1 MYLKSD
7 ISDLSKKKQIEHF
20 LQFDCFWQNVWHWI
34 WISYVSEKMMSKL
47 STDFNGKPF
56 HYSIILWV
64 IIHLRPWTFCCI
76 RVSVS
81 SQLER
86 KYDVAPLVENKTI
99 IIIIDVIITQFSA
112 LEDVESNLTASFSR
126 TREAIHLDVIEMLI
140 NSFYE
145 TAV

>member
-7 ISDLSKKKQIEHF
+7 IGDLSKKKQIEHF

-64 IIHLRPWTFCCI
+64 IIHLRAWTFCCI

-86 KYDVAPLVENKTI
+86 KYDVAPLVEKKTI
-99 IIIIDVIITQFSA
+99 LIIIDVIITQFSA
-112 LEDVESNLTASFSR
+112 LEDVESNQTASLSR

-140 NSFYE
+140 NSVYE